1 MAKIII
7 AGDAMVIESAAK
19 LEDIKTLEKHNPK
32 ALALYEEDGKTEAFK
47 VGTTKGEGCIN
58 AFGASFGSVSKN
70 GSGKAII
77 TMKIP
82 ADVTDAKA
90 YAEDT
95 VGTAI
100 ISLNAVEAQFET
112 ALAKVAQDKTA
123 VRECISV
130 M

>member
-7 AGDAMVIESAAK
+7 AGDAMVIESSAK
-19 LEDIKTLEKHNPK
+19 LEDIKALEKHNPK
-32 ALALYEEDGKTEAFK
+32 ALSLYENDGKTEVFR
-47 VGTTKGEGCIN
+47 VGSTNGQGAIN
-58 AFGASFGSVSKN
+58 AFGASFGSASKN

-82 ADVTDAKA
+82 ADVSDAKA
-90 YAEDT
+90 YAEET

-100 ISLNAVEAQFET
+100 ISLNTVEAQFAT
-112 ALAKVAQDKTA
+112 ALEKVAQDKTA